1 MRYKKIYVH
10 IYVLFMGGGYGIN
23 KKTEGNLHK
32 TADYKG

>member
-1 MRYKKIYVH
+1 MQKYIRTYMRFVYG
-10 IYVLFMGGGYGIN
+10 GGGYGIN

>member
-1 MRYKKIYVH
+1 MIYVA
-10 IYVLFMGGGYGIN
+10 IYECMCVLFIREWYGIN

>member
-1 MRYKKIYVH
+1 MYIYTF
-10 IYVLFMGGGYGIN
+10 YLWGGGYGIN

>member
-1 MRYKKIYVH
+1 MRYEKIYVH
-10 IYVLFMGGGYGIN
+10 IYVLFMGGYGIN

>member
-1 MRYKKIYVH
+1 MYIYAF
-10 IYVLFMGGGYGIN
+10 YLWGYGIN

>member
-1 MRYKKIYVH
+1 MQKYIRTYMRFIY
-10 IYVLFMGGGYGIN
+10 GGGYGIN